1 MKYIYLFLM
10 FMFVFCAN
18 AFCDA
23 YSADF
28 FEITKSTCGNKTLS
42 DIRTMVREKVKDPS
56 NSFGGTRYTD
66 AQVNRY
72 INLTQKEICINTG
85 FLKATST
92 GTLTANTTEYYLPT
106 NMFFIE
112 RVQFGDEDT
121 LAETTMLQLDN
132 NEYGWFDVSASSS
145 THYYTMVGLQKIGFY
160 PPPEYSNVA
169 VTIYYAKIPID
180 MSSDTDEIF
189 ESDPKLNVFQDVIV
203 MGALTHLLFLE
214 NDARWSS
221 MEQKYMAYLERIK
234 MQWNIQPNYQPGVR
248 LKRT

>member
-1 MKYIYLFLM
+1 MKYIYLFLI
-10 FMFVFCAN
+10 FVFAFCCN

-66 AQVNRY
+66 TQINRY
-72 INLTQKEICINTG
+72 INLAQKEICINIG

-106 NMFFIE
+106 NILFIE
-112 RVQFGDEDT
+112 RVQYGDEDT
-121 LAETTMLQLDN
+121 LYETTMAQLDN
-132 NEYGWFDVSASSS
+132 DSYGWFDTSASSS
-145 THYYTMVGLQKIGFY
+145 TAYYQMTGLQKIAFY
-160 PPPEYSNVA
+160 PPPLYSSVA

-180 MSSDTDEIF
+180 LSSDSDEIF

-214 NDARWSS
+214 NDARWGS
-221 MEQKYMAYLERIK
+221 MEQKYMAYIERIK
-234 MQWNIQPNYQPGVR
+234 SQWNVLPNYKPGIR
-248 LKRT
+248 IKKI